1 MYCFQFGKSLLPLSN
16 PLVEMAKVSTER
28 GVRLLG
34 FLDEGQVPVHLFMGV
49 RVCGKDVI
57 YSC

>member
-1 MYCFQFGKSLLPLSN
+1 MPLSS
-16 PLVEMAKVSTER
+16 PLSEMAKVSTER

-49 RVCGKDVI
+49 RMCGKDVI